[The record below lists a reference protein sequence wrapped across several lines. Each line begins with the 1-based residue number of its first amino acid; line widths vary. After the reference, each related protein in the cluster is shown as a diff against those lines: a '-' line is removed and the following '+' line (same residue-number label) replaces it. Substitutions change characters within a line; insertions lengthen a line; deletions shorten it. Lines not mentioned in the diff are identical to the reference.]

1 MASRLFAAGLLIGS
15 ALVAWLVIA
24 SALAARL
31 LQAVIG
37 LSVLYVGYLAYRG
50 WRLIR
55 ASLAASARP
64 LEASTAE
71 LGALPFISVIVP
83 ARNEAPVIS
92 DVVADLVAQRYGPPD
107 ASSFEVVVLDA
118 GSGDGTRALATS
130 APGKAGGGTG
140 EQTAGIQ
147 ATSKL

>member
-15 ALVAWLVIA
+15 ALLAWLVIA

-55 ASLAASARP
+55 ASLAASAAGGAWATMIATPRATRSC
-64 LEASTAE
+64 AS
-71 LGALPFISVIVP
+71 
-83 ARNEAPVIS
+83 
-92 DVVADLVAQRYGPPD
+92 
-107 ASSFEVVVLDA
+107 A
-118 GSGDGTRALATS
+118 GSRS
-130 APGKAGGGTG
+130 
-140 EQTAGIQ
+140 
-147 ATSKL
+147 